1 VGRCQPGELHA
12 GDWQRA
18 REKLGH
24 PGQVYVAATEDDNHT
39 ITLRHRNTSKEEG
52 GERSG
57 ASGLHHLLTA
67 LREEAEATEDLFVR
81 KRDAGVNQR

>member
-1 VGRCQPGELHA
+1 VGEELWHA
-12 GDWQRA
+12 G
-18 REKLGH
+18 EIH
-24 PGQVYVAATEDDNHT
+24 ITAAHNDNHA
-39 ITLRHRNTSKEEG
+39 IALRHRNATEEES